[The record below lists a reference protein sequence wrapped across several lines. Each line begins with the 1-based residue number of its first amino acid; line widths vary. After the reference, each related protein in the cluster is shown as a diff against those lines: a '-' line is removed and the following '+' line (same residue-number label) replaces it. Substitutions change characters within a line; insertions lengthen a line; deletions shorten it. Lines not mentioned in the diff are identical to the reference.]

1 MSTLTP
7 DRTAASGHLALL
19 ADRTPWRTVLG
30 LALALTAALALL
42 LSAFAWPATQTRPRD
57 VPVAVVGPPPAV
69 EQVRTALESAQPGA
83 FDVTA
88 AVDAAQAQQLV
99 LDREVSGA
107 LVLGPGGPSV
117 VVATQAGPAVAQLLT
132 QVAQG
137 ATGATVPVEDVAPPP
152 ADDPR
157 GAGLA
162 AGALPL
168 SITGA
173 VAGAVLAL
181 RVRGPGRRAAGA
193 VVLALLAGPTAVGVL
208 HGWLGALG
216 GAWLAESAV
225 VARTRPHDLRRL
237 FRRTTRALA
246 LNGSTAKSDL
256 GLPDAG
262 PAGVLAGRTIL
273 PPSPTARLN
282 AGAGLGHLLE
292 NSLARLID
300 PVDGAI
306 SKENRQLDEK
316 NRAFK
321 TRIGSLDKLLLSK
334 RARLERQFANM
345 ESVLAGL
352 QNQQQSLSAFQSL
365 PTVAPRR

>member
-1 MSTLTP
+1 MNTLTP
-7 DRTAASGHLALL
+7 DRTASSGHLAPL

-88 AVDAAQAQQLV
+88 AVDAAQARQLV

-107 LVLGPGGPSV
+107 LVLGPGGPGV

-216 GAWLAESAV
+216 GDWLAESAV
-225 VARTRPHDLRRL
+225 VSLGIAAITLGVL
-237 FRRTTRALA
+237 GIAAVAGRAGLVLA
-246 LNGSTAKSDL
+246 ELTVIAL
-256 GLPDAG
+256 GNPLSAAAGAPALLPDGWRELGQALPPGAVVAALRSVSGFDGTGAAG
-262 PAGVLAGRTIL
+262 PLTVLVLWVTG
-273 PPSPTARLN
+273 
-282 AGAGLGHLLE
+282 G
-292 NSLARLID
+292 
-300 PVDGAI
+300 
-306 SKENRQLDEK
+306 
-316 NRAFK
+316 
-321 TRIGSLDKLLLSK
+321 LLLLAVAAV
-334 RARLERQFANM
+334 RARRHGADT
-345 ESVLAGL
+345 A
-352 QNQQQSLSAFQSL
+352 A
-365 PTVAPRR
+365 

>member
-88 AVDAAQAQQLV
+88 AVDAAQARQLV

-225 VARTRPHDLRRL
+225 VSLGIAAITLGVL
-237 FRRTTRALA
+237 GVAAVAGRAGLVLA
-246 LNGSTAKSDL
+246 ELTVIAL
-256 GLPDAG
+256 GNPLSAAAGAPALLPDGWRELGQALPPGAIVAALRSVSGFDGTGAAG
-262 PAGVLAGRTIL
+262 PLTVLVLWVTG
-273 PPSPTARLN
+273 
-282 AGAGLGHLLE
+282 G
-292 NSLARLID
+292 
-300 PVDGAI
+300 
-306 SKENRQLDEK
+306 
-316 NRAFK
+316 
-321 TRIGSLDKLLLSK
+321 LLLLAVAAV
-334 RARLERQFANM
+334 RARRHGADT
-345 ESVLAGL
+345 A
-352 QNQQQSLSAFQSL
+352 A
-365 PTVAPRR
+365 

>member
-19 ADRTPWRTVLG
+19 ADRTPWRTALG

-88 AVDAAQAQQLV
+88 AVDAAQARQLV

-117 VVATQAGPAVAQLLT
+117 VVATQAGPAVAQLLA

-216 GAWLAESAV
+216 GDWLAESAV
-225 VARTRPHDLRRL
+225 VSLGIAAITLGVL
-237 FRRTTRALA
+237 GVAAVAGRAGLVLA
-246 LNGSTAKSDL
+246 ELTVIAL
-256 GLPDAG
+256 GNPLSAAAGAPALLPDGWRELGQALPPGAVVAALRSVSGFDGTGAAG
-262 PAGVLAGRTIL
+262 PLTVLVLWVTG
-273 PPSPTARLN
+273 
-282 AGAGLGHLLE
+282 G
-292 NSLARLID
+292 
-300 PVDGAI
+300 
-306 SKENRQLDEK
+306 
-316 NRAFK
+316 
-321 TRIGSLDKLLLSK
+321 LLLLAVAAV
-334 RARLERQFANM
+334 RARRHGADT
-345 ESVLAGL
+345 A
-352 QNQQQSLSAFQSL
+352 A
-365 PTVAPRR
+365 

>member
-42 LSAFAWPATQTRPRD
+42 LSAFAWPATQSRPRD

-88 AVDAAQAQQLV
+88 AVDAAQARQLV

-216 GAWLAESAV
+216 GDWLAESAV
-225 VARTRPHDLRRL
+225 VSLGIAAITLGVL
-237 FRRTTRALA
+237 GVAAVAGRAGLVLA
-246 LNGSTAKSDL
+246 ELTVIAL
-256 GLPDAG
+256 GNPLSAAAGAPALLPDGWRELGQALPPGAVVAALRSVSGFDGTGAAG
-262 PAGVLAGRTIL
+262 PLTVLVLWVTG
-273 PPSPTARLN
+273 
-282 AGAGLGHLLE
+282 G
-292 NSLARLID
+292 
-300 PVDGAI
+300 
-306 SKENRQLDEK
+306 
-316 NRAFK
+316 
-321 TRIGSLDKLLLSK
+321 LLLLAVAAV
-334 RARLERQFANM
+334 RERRHA
-345 ESVLAGL
+345 ADT
-352 QNQQQSLSAFQSL
+352 A
-365 PTVAPRR
+365 A

>member
-88 AVDAAQAQQLV
+88 AVDAAQARQLV

-225 VARTRPHDLRRL
+225 VSLGIAAITLGVL
-237 FRRTTRALA
+237 GVAAVAGRAGLVLA
-246 LNGSTAKSDL
+246 ELTVIVL
-256 GLPDAG
+256 GNPLSAAAGAPALLPDGWRELGQALPPGAVVAALRSVSGFDGTGAAG
-262 PAGVLAGRTIL
+262 PLTVLVLWVTG
-273 PPSPTARLN
+273 
-282 AGAGLGHLLE
+282 G
-292 NSLARLID
+292 
-300 PVDGAI
+300 
-306 SKENRQLDEK
+306 
-316 NRAFK
+316 
-321 TRIGSLDKLLLSK
+321 LLLLAVAAV
-334 RARLERQFANM
+334 RARRHGADT
-345 ESVLAGL
+345 A
-352 QNQQQSLSAFQSL
+352 A
-365 PTVAPRR
+365 

>member
-88 AVDAAQAQQLV
+88 AVDAAQARQLV
-99 LDREVSGA
+99 FDRVVSGA

-157 GAGLA
+157 GAGPA

-225 VARTRPHDLRRL
+225 VSLGIAAITLGVLGVAAVAGRAGLVLADL
-237 FRRTTRALA
+237 TVIALGNPLSAAAGAPA
-246 LNGSTAKSDL
+246 L
-256 GLPDAG
+256 LPDGWRELGQALPPGAIVAALRSVSGFDGTGAAG
-262 PAGVLAGRTIL
+262 PLTVLVLWVTG
-273 PPSPTARLN
+273 
-282 AGAGLGHLLE
+282 G
-292 NSLARLID
+292 
-300 PVDGAI
+300 
-306 SKENRQLDEK
+306 
-316 NRAFK
+316 
-321 TRIGSLDKLLLSK
+321 LLLLAVTAV
-334 RARLERQFANM
+334 RARRHGADT
-345 ESVLAGL
+345 A
-352 QNQQQSLSAFQSL
+352 A
-365 PTVAPRR
+365 

>member
-88 AVDAAQAQQLV
+88 AVDAAQARQLV

-193 VVLALLAGPTAVGVL
+193 VVLALLAGPTAIGVL

-216 GAWLAESAV
+216 GDWLAESAV
-225 VARTRPHDLRRL
+225 VSLGIAAITLGVL
-237 FRRTTRALA
+237 GVAAVAGRAGLVLA
-246 LNGSTAKSDL
+246 ELTVIAL
-256 GLPDAG
+256 GNPLSAAAGAPALLPDGWRELGQALPPGAVVAALRSVSGFDGTGAAG
-262 PAGVLAGRTIL
+262 PLTVLVLWVTG
-273 PPSPTARLN
+273 
-282 AGAGLGHLLE
+282 G
-292 NSLARLID
+292 
-300 PVDGAI
+300 
-306 SKENRQLDEK
+306 
-316 NRAFK
+316 
-321 TRIGSLDKLLLSK
+321 LLLLAVAAV
-334 RARLERQFANM
+334 RARRHGADT
-345 ESVLAGL
+345 A
-352 QNQQQSLSAFQSL
+352 A
-365 PTVAPRR
+365 

>member
-69 EQVRTALESAQPGA
+69 EQVRTALGSAQPGA

-88 AVDAAQAQQLV
+88 AVDAAQARQLV
-99 LDREVSGA
+99 RDREVSGA

-216 GAWLAESAV
+216 GDWLAESAV
-225 VARTRPHDLRRL
+225 VSLGIAAITLGVL
-237 FRRTTRALA
+237 GIAAVAGRAGLVLA
-246 LNGSTAKSDL
+246 ELTVVAL
-256 GLPDAG
+256 GNPLSAAAGAPALLPDGWRELGQALPPGAVVAALRSVAGFDGTGAAG
-262 PAGVLAGRTIL
+262 PLTVLVLWVTGGLLLLAVAGV
-273 PPSPTARLN
+273 
-282 AGAGLGHLLE
+282 
-292 NSLARLID
+292 
-300 PVDGAI
+300 
-306 SKENRQLDEK
+306 
-316 NRAFK
+316 
-321 TRIGSLDKLLLSK
+321 
-334 RARLERQFANM
+334 RARRHGTYTA
-345 ESVLAGL
+345 A
-352 QNQQQSLSAFQSL
+352 
-365 PTVAPRR
+365 

>member
-88 AVDAAQAQQLV
+88 AVDAAQARQLV

-225 VARTRPHDLRRL
+225 VSLGIAAITLGVLGVAAVAGRAGLVLAELTVIALGNPLSAAAGAPALLPDGWRELGQALPPGAIVAALRSVSGFDGTGAAGPL
-237 FRRTTRALA
+237 TVLVLWVTGGLLLLAVAAVRALRHGA
-246 LNGSTAKSDL
+246 DTA
-256 GLPDAG
+256 A
-262 PAGVLAGRTIL
+262 
-273 PPSPTARLN
+273 
-282 AGAGLGHLLE
+282 
-292 NSLARLID
+292 
-300 PVDGAI
+300 
-306 SKENRQLDEK
+306 
-316 NRAFK
+316 
-321 TRIGSLDKLLLSK
+321 
-334 RARLERQFANM
+334 
-345 ESVLAGL
+345 
-352 QNQQQSLSAFQSL
+352 
-365 PTVAPRR
+365 

>member
-69 EQVRTALESAQPGA
+69 EQVRTVLESAQPGA

-88 AVDAAQAQQLV
+88 AVDAAQARQLV

-216 GAWLAESAV
+216 GDWLAESAV
-225 VARTRPHDLRRL
+225 VSLGIAAITLGVL
-237 FRRTTRALA
+237 GVAAVAGRAGLVLA
-246 LNGSTAKSDL
+246 ELTVIAL
-256 GLPDAG
+256 GNPLSAAAGAPALLPDGWRELGQALPPGAVVAALRSVSGFDGTGAAG
-262 PAGVLAGRTIL
+262 PLTVLVLWVTG
-273 PPSPTARLN
+273 
-282 AGAGLGHLLE
+282 G
-292 NSLARLID
+292 
-300 PVDGAI
+300 
-306 SKENRQLDEK
+306 
-316 NRAFK
+316 
-321 TRIGSLDKLLLSK
+321 LLLLAVAAV
-334 RARLERQFANM
+334 RARRHGADT
-345 ESVLAGL
+345 A
-352 QNQQQSLSAFQSL
+352 A
-365 PTVAPRR
+365 

>member
-30 LALALTAALALL
+30 LALALAAALALL

-88 AVDAAQAQQLV
+88 AVDAAQARQLV

-225 VARTRPHDLRRL
+225 VSLGIAAITLGVL
-237 FRRTTRALA
+237 GVAAVAGRAGLVLA
-246 LNGSTAKSDL
+246 ELTVIAL
-256 GLPDAG
+256 GNPLSAAAGAPALLPDGWRELGQALPPGAVVAALRSVSGFDGTGAAG
-262 PAGVLAGRTIL
+262 PLTVLVLWVTG
-273 PPSPTARLN
+273 
-282 AGAGLGHLLE
+282 G
-292 NSLARLID
+292 
-300 PVDGAI
+300 
-306 SKENRQLDEK
+306 
-316 NRAFK
+316 
-321 TRIGSLDKLLLSK
+321 LLLLAVAAV
-334 RARLERQFANM
+334 RARRHGADT
-345 ESVLAGL
+345 A
-352 QNQQQSLSAFQSL
+352 A
-365 PTVAPRR
+365 

>member
-1 MSTLTP
+1 MNTLTP
-7 DRTAASGHLALL
+7 DRTASSGHLAPL

-88 AVDAAQAQQLV
+88 AVDAAQARQLV

-225 VARTRPHDLRRL
+225 VSLGIAAITLGVL
-237 FRRTTRALA
+237 GVAAVAGRAGLVLA
-246 LNGSTAKSDL
+246 ELTVIAL
-256 GLPDAG
+256 GNPLSAAAGAPALLPDGWRELGQALPPGAVVAALRSVSGFDGTGAAG
-262 PAGVLAGRTIL
+262 PLTVLVLWVTG
-273 PPSPTARLN
+273 
-282 AGAGLGHLLE
+282 G
-292 NSLARLID
+292 
-300 PVDGAI
+300 
-306 SKENRQLDEK
+306 
-316 NRAFK
+316 
-321 TRIGSLDKLLLSK
+321 LLLLAVAAV
-334 RARLERQFANM
+334 RARQHGADT
-345 ESVLAGL
+345 A
-352 QNQQQSLSAFQSL
+352 A
-365 PTVAPRR
+365 

>member
-88 AVDAAQAQQLV
+88 AVDAAQARQLV

-208 HGWLGALG
+208 HGWLGALSG
-216 GAWLAESAV
+216 DWLAESAV
-225 VARTRPHDLRRL
+225 VSLGIAAITLGVL
-237 FRRTTRALA
+237 GVAAVAGRAGLVLA
-246 LNGSTAKSDL
+246 ELTVIAL
-256 GLPDAG
+256 GNPLSAAAGAPALLPDGWRELGQALPPGAIVAALRSVSGFDGTGAAG
-262 PAGVLAGRTIL
+262 PLTVLVLWVTG
-273 PPSPTARLN
+273 
-282 AGAGLGHLLE
+282 G
-292 NSLARLID
+292 
-300 PVDGAI
+300 
-306 SKENRQLDEK
+306 
-316 NRAFK
+316 
-321 TRIGSLDKLLLSK
+321 LLLLAVAAV
-334 RARLERQFANM
+334 RARRHGADT
-345 ESVLAGL
+345 A
-352 QNQQQSLSAFQSL
+352 A
-365 PTVAPRR
+365 

>member
-88 AVDAAQAQQLV
+88 AVDAAQARQLV

-107 LVLGPGGPSV
+107 LVLGPGGPGV

-162 AGALPL
+162 AGAPPL

-216 GAWLAESAV
+216 GDWLAESAV
-225 VARTRPHDLRRL
+225 VSLGIAAITLGVL
-237 FRRTTRALA
+237 GVAAVAGRAGLVLA
-246 LNGSTAKSDL
+246 ELTVIAL
-256 GLPDAG
+256 GNPLSAAAGAPALLPDGWRELGQALPPGAVVAALRSVSGFDGTGAAG
-262 PAGVLAGRTIL
+262 PLTVLVLWVTG
-273 PPSPTARLN
+273 
-282 AGAGLGHLLE
+282 G
-292 NSLARLID
+292 
-300 PVDGAI
+300 
-306 SKENRQLDEK
+306 
-316 NRAFK
+316 
-321 TRIGSLDKLLLSK
+321 LLLLAVAAV
-334 RARLERQFANM
+334 RARRHGADT
-345 ESVLAGL
+345 A
-352 QNQQQSLSAFQSL
+352 A
-365 PTVAPRR
+365 

>member
-208 HGWLGALG
+208 HGWLGALSG
-216 GAWLAESAV
+216 DWLAESAV
-225 VARTRPHDLRRL
+225 VSLGIAAITLGVL
-237 FRRTTRALA
+237 GVAAVAGRAGLVLA
-246 LNGSTAKSDL
+246 ELTVIAL
-256 GLPDAG
+256 GNPLSAAAGAPALLPDGWRELGQALPPGAVVAALRSVSGFDGTGAAG
-262 PAGVLAGRTIL
+262 PLIVLVLWVTG
-273 PPSPTARLN
+273 
-282 AGAGLGHLLE
+282 G
-292 NSLARLID
+292 
-300 PVDGAI
+300 
-306 SKENRQLDEK
+306 
-316 NRAFK
+316 F
-321 TRIGSLDKLLLSK
+321 LLLAVAAV
-334 RARLERQFANM
+334 RARRHGADT
-345 ESVLAGL
+345 A
-352 QNQQQSLSAFQSL
+352 A
-365 PTVAPRR
+365 

>member
-88 AVDAAQAQQLV
+88 AVDAAQARQLV

-216 GAWLAESAV
+216 GDWLAESAV
-225 VARTRPHDLRRL
+225 VSLGIAAITLGVL
-237 FRRTTRALA
+237 GVAAVAGRAGLVLA
-246 LNGSTAKSDL
+246 ELTVIAL
-256 GLPDAG
+256 GNPLSAAAGAPALLPDGWRELGQALPPGAVVAALRSVSGFDGTGAAG
-262 PAGVLAGRTIL
+262 PLTVLVLWVTG
-273 PPSPTARLN
+273 
-282 AGAGLGHLLE
+282 G
-292 NSLARLID
+292 
-300 PVDGAI
+300 
-306 SKENRQLDEK
+306 
-316 NRAFK
+316 
-321 TRIGSLDKLLLSK
+321 LLLLAVAAV
-334 RARLERQFANM
+334 RARRHGADT
-345 ESVLAGL
+345 A
-352 QNQQQSLSAFQSL
+352 A
-365 PTVAPRR
+365 

>member
-208 HGWLGALG
+208 HGWLGALSG
-216 GAWLAESAV
+216 DWLAESAV
-225 VARTRPHDLRRL
+225 VSLGIAAITLGVL
-237 FRRTTRALA
+237 GVAAVAGRAGLVLA
-246 LNGSTAKSDL
+246 ELTVIVL
-256 GLPDAG
+256 GNPLSAAAGAPALLPDGWRELGQALPPGAVVAALRSVSGFDGTGAAG
-262 PAGVLAGRTIL
+262 PLTVLVLWVTG
-273 PPSPTARLN
+273 
-282 AGAGLGHLLE
+282 G
-292 NSLARLID
+292 
-300 PVDGAI
+300 
-306 SKENRQLDEK
+306 
-316 NRAFK
+316 
-321 TRIGSLDKLLLSK
+321 LLLLAVAAV
-334 RARLERQFANM
+334 RARRHGADT
-345 ESVLAGL
+345 A
-352 QNQQQSLSAFQSL
+352 A
-365 PTVAPRR
+365 

>member
-88 AVDAAQAQQLV
+88 AVDAAQARQLV

-225 VARTRPHDLRRL
+225 VSLGIAAITLGVLGVAAVAGRAGLVLADL
-237 FRRTTRALA
+237 TVIALGNPLSAAAGAPA
-246 LNGSTAKSDL
+246 L
-256 GLPDAG
+256 LPDGWRELGQALPPGAIVAALRSVSGFDGTGAAG
-262 PAGVLAGRTIL
+262 PLTVLVLWVTG
-273 PPSPTARLN
+273 
-282 AGAGLGHLLE
+282 G
-292 NSLARLID
+292 
-300 PVDGAI
+300 
-306 SKENRQLDEK
+306 
-316 NRAFK
+316 
-321 TRIGSLDKLLLSK
+321 LLLLAVAAV
-334 RARLERQFANM
+334 RARRHGADT
-345 ESVLAGL
+345 A
-352 QNQQQSLSAFQSL
+352 A
-365 PTVAPRR
+365 

>member
-7 DRTAASGHLALL
+7 DRTASSGHLAPL

-88 AVDAAQAQQLV
+88 AVDAAQARQLV

-216 GAWLAESAV
+216 GDWLAESAV
-225 VARTRPHDLRRL
+225 VSLGIAAITLGVL
-237 FRRTTRALA
+237 GVAAVAGRAGLVLA
-246 LNGSTAKSDL
+246 ELTVIAL
-256 GLPDAG
+256 GNPLSAAAGAPALLPDGWRELGQALPPGAVVAALRSVSGFDGTGAAG
-262 PAGVLAGRTIL
+262 PLTVLVLWVTG
-273 PPSPTARLN
+273 
-282 AGAGLGHLLE
+282 G
-292 NSLARLID
+292 
-300 PVDGAI
+300 
-306 SKENRQLDEK
+306 
-316 NRAFK
+316 
-321 TRIGSLDKLLLSK
+321 LLLLAVAAV
-334 RARLERQFANM
+334 RARRHGADT
-345 ESVLAGL
+345 A
-352 QNQQQSLSAFQSL
+352 A
-365 PTVAPRR
+365 

>member
-69 EQVRTALESAQPGA
+69 EQVRTALEGAQPGA

-88 AVDAAQAQQLV
+88 AVDAAQARQLV

-225 VARTRPHDLRRL
+225 VSLGIAAITLGVL
-237 FRRTTRALA
+237 GVAAVAGRAGLVLA
-246 LNGSTAKSDL
+246 ELTVIAL
-256 GLPDAG
+256 GNPLSAAAGAPALLPDGWRELGQALPPGAVVAALRSVSGFDGTGAAG
-262 PAGVLAGRTIL
+262 PLTVLVLWVTG
-273 PPSPTARLN
+273 
-282 AGAGLGHLLE
+282 G
-292 NSLARLID
+292 
-300 PVDGAI
+300 
-306 SKENRQLDEK
+306 
-316 NRAFK
+316 
-321 TRIGSLDKLLLSK
+321 LLLLAVAAV
-334 RARLERQFANM
+334 RARRHGADT
-345 ESVLAGL
+345 A
-352 QNQQQSLSAFQSL
+352 A
-365 PTVAPRR
+365 

>member
-7 DRTAASGHLALL
+7 DRTASSGPLAPL

-88 AVDAAQAQQLV
+88 AVDAAQARQLV

-216 GAWLAESAV
+216 GDWLAESAV
-225 VARTRPHDLRRL
+225 VSLGIAAITLGVL
-237 FRRTTRALA
+237 GVAAVAGRAGLVLA
-246 LNGSTAKSDL
+246 ELTVIAL
-256 GLPDAG
+256 GNPLSAAAGAPALLPDGWRELGQALPPGAVVAALRSVSGFDGTGAAG
-262 PAGVLAGRTIL
+262 PLTVLVLWVTG
-273 PPSPTARLN
+273 
-282 AGAGLGHLLE
+282 G
-292 NSLARLID
+292 
-300 PVDGAI
+300 
-306 SKENRQLDEK
+306 
-316 NRAFK
+316 
-321 TRIGSLDKLLLSK
+321 LLLLAVAAV
-334 RARLERQFANM
+334 RARRHGADT
-345 ESVLAGL
+345 A
-352 QNQQQSLSAFQSL
+352 A
-365 PTVAPRR
+365 

>member
-30 LALALTAALALL
+30 LALALAAALALL

-88 AVDAAQAQQLV
+88 AVDAAQARQLV

-137 ATGATVPVEDVAPPP
+137 ATDATVPVEDVAPPP

-208 HGWLGALG
+208 HGWLGALSG
-216 GAWLAESAV
+216 DWLAESAV
-225 VARTRPHDLRRL
+225 VSLGIAAITLGVL
-237 FRRTTRALA
+237 GVAAVAGRAGLVLA
-246 LNGSTAKSDL
+246 ELTVIAL
-256 GLPDAG
+256 GNPLSAAAGAPALLPDGWRELGQALPPGAIVAALRSVSGFDGTGAAG
-262 PAGVLAGRTIL
+262 PLIVLVLWVTG
-273 PPSPTARLN
+273 
-282 AGAGLGHLLE
+282 G
-292 NSLARLID
+292 
-300 PVDGAI
+300 
-306 SKENRQLDEK
+306 
-316 NRAFK
+316 F
-321 TRIGSLDKLLLSK
+321 LLLAVAAV
-334 RARLERQFANM
+334 RARRHGADT
-345 ESVLAGL
+345 A
-352 QNQQQSLSAFQSL
+352 A
-365 PTVAPRR
+365 

>member
-88 AVDAAQAQQLV
+88 AVDAAQARQLV

-225 VARTRPHDLRRL
+225 VSLGIAAITLGVL
-237 FRRTTRALA
+237 GVAAVAGRAGLVLA
-246 LNGSTAKSDL
+246 ELTVIAL
-256 GLPDAG
+256 GNPLSAAAGAPALLPDGWRELGQALPPGAIVAALRSVSGFDGTGAAG
-262 PAGVLAGRTIL
+262 PLTVLVLWVTG
-273 PPSPTARLN
+273 
-282 AGAGLGHLLE
+282 G
-292 NSLARLID
+292 
-300 PVDGAI
+300 
-306 SKENRQLDEK
+306 
-316 NRAFK
+316 
-321 TRIGSLDKLLLSK
+321 LLLLAVTAV
-334 RARLERQFANM
+334 RARRHGADT
-345 ESVLAGL
+345 A
-352 QNQQQSLSAFQSL
+352 A
-365 PTVAPRR
+365 

>member
-88 AVDAAQAQQLV
+88 AVDAAQARQLV

-216 GAWLAESAV
+216 GDWLAESAV
-225 VARTRPHDLRRL
+225 VSLGIAAITLGVL
-237 FRRTTRALA
+237 GIAAVAGRAGLVLA
-246 LNGSTAKSDL
+246 ELTVIAL
-256 GLPDAG
+256 GNPLSAAAGAPALLPDGWRELGQALPPGAVVAALRSVSGFDGTGAAG
-262 PAGVLAGRTIL
+262 PLTVLVLWVTG
-273 PPSPTARLN
+273 
-282 AGAGLGHLLE
+282 G
-292 NSLARLID
+292 
-300 PVDGAI
+300 
-306 SKENRQLDEK
+306 
-316 NRAFK
+316 
-321 TRIGSLDKLLLSK
+321 LLLLAVAAV
-334 RARLERQFANM
+334 RARRHGADT
-345 ESVLAGL
+345 A
-352 QNQQQSLSAFQSL
+352 A
-365 PTVAPRR
+365 

>member
-1 MSTLTP
+1 MSTLTT
-7 DRTAASGHLALL
+7 DRTAASGHLTLP

-88 AVDAAQAQQLV
+88 AVDAAQARQLV

-107 LVLGPGGPSV
+107 LVLGPGGPGV

-216 GAWLAESAV
+216 GDWLAESAV
-225 VARTRPHDLRRL
+225 VSLGIAAITLGVL
-237 FRRTTRALA
+237 GVAAVAGRAGLVLA
-246 LNGSTAKSDL
+246 ELTVIAL
-256 GLPDAG
+256 GNPLSAAAGAPALLPDGWRELGQALPPGAIVAALRSVSGFDGTGAAG
-262 PAGVLAGRTIL
+262 PLTVLVLWVTG
-273 PPSPTARLN
+273 
-282 AGAGLGHLLE
+282 G
-292 NSLARLID
+292 
-300 PVDGAI
+300 
-306 SKENRQLDEK
+306 
-316 NRAFK
+316 
-321 TRIGSLDKLLLSK
+321 LLLLAVAAV
-334 RARLERQFANM
+334 RARRHGADT
-345 ESVLAGL
+345 A
-352 QNQQQSLSAFQSL
+352 A
-365 PTVAPRR
+365 

>member
-7 DRTAASGHLALL
+7 DRTAASGHLAPL

-88 AVDAAQAQQLV
+88 AVDAAQARQLV

-216 GAWLAESAV
+216 GDWLAESAV
-225 VARTRPHDLRRL
+225 VSLGIAAITLGVL
-237 FRRTTRALA
+237 GVAAVAGRAGLVLA
-246 LNGSTAKSDL
+246 ELTVIAL
-256 GLPDAG
+256 GNPLSAAAGAPALLPDGWRELGQALPPGAIVAALRSVSGFDGTGAAG
-262 PAGVLAGRTIL
+262 PLTVLVLWVTG
-273 PPSPTARLN
+273 
-282 AGAGLGHLLE
+282 G
-292 NSLARLID
+292 
-300 PVDGAI
+300 
-306 SKENRQLDEK
+306 
-316 NRAFK
+316 
-321 TRIGSLDKLLLSK
+321 LLLLAVAAV
-334 RARLERQFANM
+334 RARRHGADT
-345 ESVLAGL
+345 A
-352 QNQQQSLSAFQSL
+352 A
-365 PTVAPRR
+365 

>member
-88 AVDAAQAQQLV
+88 AVDAAQAQQLA

-193 VVLALLAGPTAVGVL
+193 VVLSLLAGPTAVGVL

-225 VARTRPHDLRRL
+225 VSLGIAAITLGVLGVAAVAGRAGLVLADL
-237 FRRTTRALA
+237 TVIALGNPLSAAAGAPA
-246 LNGSTAKSDL
+246 L
-256 GLPDAG
+256 LPDGWRELGQALPPGAVVAALRSVSGFDGTGAAG
-262 PAGVLAGRTIL
+262 PLTVLVLWVTG
-273 PPSPTARLN
+273 
-282 AGAGLGHLLE
+282 G
-292 NSLARLID
+292 
-300 PVDGAI
+300 
-306 SKENRQLDEK
+306 
-316 NRAFK
+316 
-321 TRIGSLDKLLLSK
+321 LLLLAVAAV
-334 RARLERQFANM
+334 RARRHGADT
-345 ESVLAGL
+345 A
-352 QNQQQSLSAFQSL
+352 A
-365 PTVAPRR
+365 

>member
-42 LSAFAWPATQTRPRD
+42 LTAFAWPATQTRPRD

-88 AVDAAQAQQLV
+88 AVDAAQARQLV

-157 GAGLA
+157 GAGPA

-225 VARTRPHDLRRL
+225 VSLGIAAITLGVLGVAAVAGRAGLVLADL
-237 FRRTTRALA
+237 TVIALGNPLSAAAGAPA
-246 LNGSTAKSDL
+246 L
-256 GLPDAG
+256 LPDGWRELGQALPPGAIVAALRSVSGFDGTGAAG
-262 PAGVLAGRTIL
+262 PLTVLVLWVTG
-273 PPSPTARLN
+273 
-282 AGAGLGHLLE
+282 G
-292 NSLARLID
+292 
-300 PVDGAI
+300 
-306 SKENRQLDEK
+306 
-316 NRAFK
+316 
-321 TRIGSLDKLLLSK
+321 LLLLAVAAV
-334 RARLERQFANM
+334 RARRHGADT
-345 ESVLAGL
+345 A
-352 QNQQQSLSAFQSL
+352 A
-365 PTVAPRR
+365 

>member
-30 LALALTAALALL
+30 LALALSAALALL

-88 AVDAAQAQQLV
+88 AVDAAQARQLV

-216 GAWLAESAV
+216 GDWLAESAV
-225 VARTRPHDLRRL
+225 VSLGIAAITLGVL
-237 FRRTTRALA
+237 GVAAVAGRAGLVLA
-246 LNGSTAKSDL
+246 ELTVIAL
-256 GLPDAG
+256 GNPLSAAAGAPALLPDGWRELGQALPPGAIVAALRSVSGFDGTGAAG
-262 PAGVLAGRTIL
+262 PLTVLVLWVTG
-273 PPSPTARLN
+273 
-282 AGAGLGHLLE
+282 G
-292 NSLARLID
+292 
-300 PVDGAI
+300 
-306 SKENRQLDEK
+306 
-316 NRAFK
+316 
-321 TRIGSLDKLLLSK
+321 LLLLAVAAV
-334 RARLERQFANM
+334 RARRHGADT
-345 ESVLAGL
+345 A
-352 QNQQQSLSAFQSL
+352 A
-365 PTVAPRR
+365 

>member
-88 AVDAAQAQQLV
+88 AVDAAQARQLV

-157 GAGLA
+157 GAGPA

-225 VARTRPHDLRRL
+225 VSLGIAAITLGVL
-237 FRRTTRALA
+237 GVAAVAGRAGLVLA
-246 LNGSTAKSDL
+246 ELTVIAL
-256 GLPDAG
+256 GNPLSAAAGAPALLPDGWRELGQALPPGAIVAALRSVSGFDGTGAAG
-262 PAGVLAGRTIL
+262 PLTVLVLWVTG
-273 PPSPTARLN
+273 
-282 AGAGLGHLLE
+282 G
-292 NSLARLID
+292 
-300 PVDGAI
+300 
-306 SKENRQLDEK
+306 
-316 NRAFK
+316 
-321 TRIGSLDKLLLSK
+321 LLLLAVAAV
-334 RARLERQFANM
+334 RARRHGADT
-345 ESVLAGL
+345 A
-352 QNQQQSLSAFQSL
+352 A
-365 PTVAPRR
+365 

>member
-88 AVDAAQAQQLV
+88 AVDAAQARQLV

-216 GAWLAESAV
+216 GDWLAESAV
-225 VARTRPHDLRRL
+225 VSLGIAAITLGVL
-237 FRRTTRALA
+237 GVAAVAGRAGLVLA
-246 LNGSTAKSDL
+246 ELTVIAL
-256 GLPDAG
+256 GNPLSAAAGAPALLPDGWRELGQALPPGAIVAALRSVSGFDGTGAAG
-262 PAGVLAGRTIL
+262 PLTVLVLWVTG
-273 PPSPTARLN
+273 
-282 AGAGLGHLLE
+282 G
-292 NSLARLID
+292 
-300 PVDGAI
+300 
-306 SKENRQLDEK
+306 
-316 NRAFK
+316 
-321 TRIGSLDKLLLSK
+321 LLLLAVAAV
-334 RARLERQFANM
+334 RARRHGADT
-345 ESVLAGL
+345 A
-352 QNQQQSLSAFQSL
+352 A
-365 PTVAPRR
+365 

>member
-225 VARTRPHDLRRL
+225 VSLGIAAITLGVL
-237 FRRTTRALA
+237 GVAAVAGRAGLVLA
-246 LNGSTAKSDL
+246 ELTVIAL
-256 GLPDAG
+256 GNPLSAAAGAPALLPDGWRELGQALPPGAVVAALRSVSGFDGTGAAG
-262 PAGVLAGRTIL
+262 PLTVLVLWVTG
-273 PPSPTARLN
+273 
-282 AGAGLGHLLE
+282 G
-292 NSLARLID
+292 
-300 PVDGAI
+300 
-306 SKENRQLDEK
+306 
-316 NRAFK
+316 
-321 TRIGSLDKLLLSK
+321 LLLLAVAAV
-334 RARLERQFANM
+334 RARRHGADT
-345 ESVLAGL
+345 A
-352 QNQQQSLSAFQSL
+352 A
-365 PTVAPRR
+365 

>member
-88 AVDAAQAQQLV
+88 AVDAAQARQLV

-107 LVLGPGGPSV
+107 LVLGPGGPGV

-216 GAWLAESAV
+216 GDWLAESAV
-225 VARTRPHDLRRL
+225 VSLGIAAITLGVL
-237 FRRTTRALA
+237 GVAAVAGRAGLVLA
-246 LNGSTAKSDL
+246 ELTVIAL
-256 GLPDAG
+256 GNPLSAAAGAPALLPDGWRELGQALPPGAVVAALRSVSGFDGTGAAG
-262 PAGVLAGRTIL
+262 PLTVLVLWVTG
-273 PPSPTARLN
+273 
-282 AGAGLGHLLE
+282 G
-292 NSLARLID
+292 
-300 PVDGAI
+300 
-306 SKENRQLDEK
+306 
-316 NRAFK
+316 
-321 TRIGSLDKLLLSK
+321 LLLLAVAAV
-334 RARLERQFANM
+334 RARRHGADT
-345 ESVLAGL
+345 A
-352 QNQQQSLSAFQSL
+352 A
-365 PTVAPRR
+365 

>member
-88 AVDAAQAQQLV
+88 AVDAAQARQLV

-107 LVLGPGGPSV
+107 LVLGPGGPGV

-216 GAWLAESAV
+216 GDWLAESAV
-225 VARTRPHDLRRL
+225 VSLGIAAITLGVL
-237 FRRTTRALA
+237 GIAAVAGRAGLVLA
-246 LNGSTAKSDL
+246 ELTVIAL
-256 GLPDAG
+256 GNPLSAAAGAPALLPDGWRELGQALPPGAVVAALRSVSGFDGTGAAG
-262 PAGVLAGRTIL
+262 PLTVLVLWVTG
-273 PPSPTARLN
+273 
-282 AGAGLGHLLE
+282 G
-292 NSLARLID
+292 
-300 PVDGAI
+300 
-306 SKENRQLDEK
+306 
-316 NRAFK
+316 
-321 TRIGSLDKLLLSK
+321 LLLLAVAAV
-334 RARLERQFANM
+334 RARRHGADT
-345 ESVLAGL
+345 A
-352 QNQQQSLSAFQSL
+352 A
-365 PTVAPRR
+365 

>member
-88 AVDAAQAQQLV
+88 AVDAAQARQLV

-208 HGWLGALG
+208 HGWLGALSG
-216 GAWLAESAV
+216 DWLAESAV
-225 VARTRPHDLRRL
+225 VSLGIAAITLGVL
-237 FRRTTRALA
+237 GVAAVAGRAGLVLA
-246 LNGSTAKSDL
+246 ELTVITL
-256 GLPDAG
+256 GNPLSAAAGAPALLPDGWRELGQALPPGAVVAALRSVSGFDGTGAAG
-262 PAGVLAGRTIL
+262 PLTVLVLWVTG
-273 PPSPTARLN
+273 
-282 AGAGLGHLLE
+282 G
-292 NSLARLID
+292 
-300 PVDGAI
+300 
-306 SKENRQLDEK
+306 
-316 NRAFK
+316 
-321 TRIGSLDKLLLSK
+321 LLLLAVAAV
-334 RARLERQFANM
+334 RARRHGADT
-345 ESVLAGL
+345 A
-352 QNQQQSLSAFQSL
+352 A
-365 PTVAPRR
+365 